1 MNNMSYELCTQFARD
16 IKWKYGNEL
25 KIILNLPEYI
35 PIFITGH
42 DVNHMFHYILTT
54 DEVAK
59 I

>member
-1 MNNMSYELCTQFARD
+1 MSYELCTQFARD